1 MEQLLKYTN
10 IQSIPSFKRD
20 PIVYSFDK
28 VHGTLNQK
36 ISCVVSTESLYVD
49 WYKKVNLSISS
60 WNLSIFNT
68 STGIIG
74 GTLTE
79 NLIPISD
86 CFLYLYQSSTGILA
100 KQTIS
105 DKDGNFK
112 FTGIASDVSYFV
124 VAVHKAKKYNAV
136 ILDEVR
142 IDSAL

>member
-1 MEQLLKYTN
+1 MELSIKLKN
-10 IQSIPSFKRD
+10 IQSIESLKRD
-20 PIVYSFDK
+20 PVTFSLKSKDTTLRSSFSQPMSKD
-28 VHGTLNQK
+28 Q
-36 ISCVVSTESLYVD
+36 LYVD
-49 WYKKVNLSISS
+49 IYKKVSINISD
-60 WNLSIFNT
+60 WNLSIFNA
-68 STGIIG
+68 STGVIG
-74 GTLTE
+74 GILTE